1 MGRQGRWLQPLRFRR
16 GRRRLDRA
24 RKALEVLARV
34 MDLSDPAT
42 SEHSRDIAGL
52 VPRVG
57 KLLGVRGE
65 AAEELELAA
74 RFHDVGKVAIPEEVL
89 RKPGPL
95 DDREWQ
101 LMACH
106 VEWGAELLRHLPEC
120 ETIARIVRHHHER
133 YDGGGYPDGL
143 KADQIPLASR
153 IITVCDAYG
162 AMISDRPYRRALP
175 RRHALDELRHG
186 AGEQFDPAAVAAVL
200 SITEDASV
208 EADLVLR

>member
-1 MGRQGRWLQPLRFRR
+1 
-16 GRRRLDRA
+16 
-24 RKALEVLARV
+24 
-34 MDLSDPAT
+34 MDLSDPET

-52 VPRVG
+52 VPKVG
-57 KLLGVRGE
+57 RMLGIRGD

-74 RFHDVGKVAIPEEVL
+74 RFHDIGKVAVPEEVL

-95 DDREWQ
+95 DDHEWR

-143 KADQIPLASR
+143 KGRQIPLASR

-175 RRHALDELRHG
+175 RRDALNELRDG

-200 SITEDASV
+200 SAVNGTSQERH
-208 EADLVLR
+208 LLRG

>member
-1 MGRQGRWLQPLRFRR
+1 VGRQGRWLQRLWPR
-16 GRRRLDRA
+16 GGCARLEKA
-24 RKALEVLARV
+24 RKALDVLARV

-57 KLLGVRGE
+57 RLMGIRGE
-65 AAEELELAA
+65 AATELELAA
-74 RFHDVGKVAIPEEVL
+74 RFHDIGKVAVPEEVL

-143 KADQIPLASR
+143 RGEQIPLASR

-175 RRHALDELRHG
+175 RRHALNELRDG

-200 SITEDASV
+200 SVADGASL
-208 EADLVLR
+208 ETDLVAG

>member
-1 MGRQGRWLQPLRFRR
+1 VR
-16 GRRRLDRA
+16 GSRRLDQA

-42 SEHSRDIAGL
+42 SEHSRDIADL

-57 KLLGVRGE
+57 KVMGVRGD
-65 AAEELELAA
+65 AAAELELAA
-74 RFHDVGKVAIPEEVL
+74 RFHDIGKVAVPEEIL

-95 DDREWQ
+95 DDREWH

-106 VEWGAELLRHLPEC
+106 AEWGAELLRHLPEC
-120 ETIARIVRHHHER
+120 GTIARIVRHHHER

-143 KADQIPLASR
+143 RGAEIPLASR

-175 RRHALDELRHG
+175 RRHALNELRDG

-200 SITEDASV
+200 SVAE
-208 EADLVLR
+208 EAADGADPRAEVNRR

>member
-1 MGRQGRWLQPLRFRR
+1 
-16 GRRRLDRA
+16 
-24 RKALEVLARV
+24 

-52 VPRVG
+52 VRLVG
-57 KLLGVRGE
+57 RLLGIRGD
-65 AAEELELAA
+65 AATELELAA
-74 RFHDVGKVAIPEEVL
+74 RFHDIGKVAVPEEVL

-95 DDREWQ
+95 DDREWR

-106 VEWGAELLRHLPEC
+106 AEWGAELLRHLPEC
-120 ETIARIVRHHHER
+120 ETIAQIVRHHHER

-143 KADQIPLASR
+143 KGDQIPVGSR
-153 IITVCDAYG
+153 IITVCDAYD

-175 RRHALDELRHG
+175 RRDALNELRDG

-200 SITEDASV
+200 SVASGASNQ
-208 EADLVLR
+208 ADLIAG